1 MGVPTGTGQGRD
13 PPPAPPGSVGGG
25 ADLGPGRR
33 QGLHAETGGC
43 PHWDASGVG
52 PAGLQGGLRQDT
64 GDRLPQ
70 SWEKRARARSQ
81 EELEAR

>member
-1 MGVPTGTGQGRD
+1 MWRE
-13 PPPAPPGSVGGG
+13 
-25 ADLGPGRR
+25 LGPGRR
-33 QGLHAETGGC
+33 QGLRGETGGR

-52 PAGLQGGLRQDT
+52 PAGLQGGLRWDT

-70 SWEKRARARSQ
+70 SWEKESGQEANEGTQGGPGVRSQ

>member
-1 MGVPTGTGQGRD
+1 MWGE
-13 PPPAPPGSVGGG
+13 
-25 ADLGPGRR
+25 DLGPGKR
-33 QGLHAETGGC
+33 QGLRGETGGC

-52 PAGLQGGLRQDT
+52 PAELQGGLRQDI